1 MSLPHPSR
9 NICGHRGTVSL
20 VQAGHRQTMAGTF
33 HYPHRTA
40 ERASP
45 LVICQRSI
53 RHNLSLKAMFISIAR
68 PPNHPG
74 KGCYWKLD
82 VRMGEGN
89 KRDRK
94 RRDPRV
100 DHAWRDDDE
109 FSEASD
115 APSEICGGT
124 YVAGAPM
131 VMRDSQRQ
139 PGYVDPGV
147 YAAAPRNAMQYD
159 PSFIAQAGATMFAPS
174 APDAYGFGME
184 PTSSSPTH
192 DSAYVLSPTTF
203 SDQSP
208 WASLG
213 TNGAPGTVP
222 YIGSNGSS
230 AHRRNIGSVPARQHA
245 QEPYN
250 PTPVG
255 WEGGAGV
262 GVADA
267 WRHGPGRY

>member
-1 MSLPHPSR
+1 
-9 NICGHRGTVSL
+9 
-20 VQAGHRQTMAGTF
+20 
-33 HYPHRTA
+33 
-40 ERASP
+40 
-45 LVICQRSI
+45 
-53 RHNLSLKAMFISIAR
+53 
-68 PPNHPG
+68 
-74 KGCYWKLD
+74 
-82 VRMGEGN
+82 
-89 KRDRK
+89 
-94 RRDPRV
+94 
-100 DHAWRDDDE
+100 
-109 FSEASD
+109 
-115 APSEICGGT
+115 
-124 YVAGAPM
+124 M

-222 YIGSNGSS
+222 YIGSNG
-230 AHRRNIGSVPARQHA
+230 
-245 QEPYN
+245 
-250 PTPVG
+250 PVRT
-255 WEGGAGV
+255 GATSEACLHDSTLKSRIIRHLLVGKVGRELALQMPGV
-262 GVADA
+262 TGQGDIN
-267 WRHGPGRY
+267 